1 MSTTST
7 SGTSVRSNLKVGDL
21 VRIIRNPQV
30 PEMYIK
36 GVGILISIYHQPQAD
51 KKFGE
56 ILIDGQIRWVRLDY
70 LEPVQDTE
78 RVVE

>member
-1 MSTTST
+1 M
-7 SGTSVRSNLKVGDL
+7 RSSLRPGDL
-21 VRIIRNPQV
+21 VRISPKQALLT
-30 PEMYIK
+30 PALLD
-36 GVGILISIYHQPQAD
+36 GVGILVSIYHQPQAD

-56 ILIDGQIRWVRLDY
+56 ILINGQIRWVRLDY

>member
-1 MSTTST
+1 M
-7 SGTSVRSNLKVGDL
+7 RSSLRPGDL
-21 VRIIRNPQV
+21 VRISPKQALITPALLD
-30 PEMYIK
+30 
-36 GVGILISIYHQPQAD
+36 GVGILVSIYHQPQAD

-56 ILIDGQIRWVRLDY
+56 ILIKGQIRWVRLDY